1 MKLTHKATAF
11 AFAIMFTG
19 QVFGATLPEN
29 ITSVASSNVTSQN
42 VVDMAQAYRLAII
55 ANKGADLATKK
66 LIIEN
71 AQDFSRKLLLT
82 ATNANDFTN
91 LRDSIVK
98 TYIAGAINVYLKD
111 LKASQE
117 LEALLD
123 AQYPTFAAVA
133 EERQAALEIERNK
146 QEAAVNVEN
155 VVKQNIVEIVEID
168 KEGVVVTPATPSTNL
183 LQFIPLVDNFTST
196 TNVET
201 AAVDSVVK
209 PTDVATQV
217 QEEQAPA
224 QQEIAQEAPKLAQKS
239 GLSTYGAIALGT
251 GIVGATVYALDG
263 GARILNLDTNGNGV
277 SDIDEAYNALIN
289 TDFNTD
295 LNGNGVADI
304 TDVKEAADNAYNSA
318 YSTLVAGYN
327 SAYNTLANAD
337 LNDNGVADVTEIKNA
352 SDNACNSAYSTLV
365 AGYNSAYNT
374 LANADLN
381 GNGVADVTEIKD
393 AAVAAKEAVM
403 YELGKGSLPTSH
415 ADALAKA
422 AREQAAEAARQA
434 ELARIAALEQAARE
448 KANSADGVADIT
460 DVKEAADNA
469 YNSAYSTLVAGYNSA
484 YNTLANADLND
495 NGVADVTEIKNASD
509 NACNSAYS
517 TLVAGY
523 NSAYNTLAN
532 ADLNGNGVADVTE
545 IKDAA
550 VAAKEAVMYELGKGS
565 LPTSHAD
572 ALAKAAREQAAEA
585 ARQAELARIAA
596 LEQAA
601 REKAN
606 SAGCVSWIRSWFNDC
621 PVQK

>member
-1 MKLTHKATAF
+1 MKLTLKAAAF

-19 QVFGATLPEN
+19 QVFGATLPED
-29 ITSVASSNVTSQN
+29 ISLVAASNVTNQN
-42 VVDMAQAYRLAII
+42 ATATASMYQKAII
-55 ANKGADLATKK
+55 AHKSADSDTKK

-82 ATNANDFTN
+82 ATDDHSFARLKNITIDIF
-91 LRDSIVK
+91 
-98 TYIAGAINVYLKD
+98 IAGTIRSHFNDAT
-111 LKASQE
+111 AAQE
-117 LEALLD
+117 IKALLD
-123 AQYPTFAAVA
+123 AQYPTFATVA

-146 QEAAVNVEN
+146 QAAVNVDDVIKPN
-155 VVKQNIVEIVEID
+155 NVEIVEID
-168 KEGVVVTPATPSTNL
+168 EEGVAVTPATPSTNL

-201 AAVDSVVK
+201 PVVVDPVVK
-209 PTDVATQV
+209 PTDVAAQIQDQVAVKQDIATQV
-217 QEEQAPA
+217 KA
-224 QQEIAQEAPKLAQKS
+224 QVIAQELGK
-239 GLSTYGAIALGT
+239 YGAIALGT

-327 SAYNTLANAD
+327 SAYSTLANAD
-337 LNDNGVADVTEIKNA
+337 LNDNGVADVTEIKDA
-352 SDNACNSAYSTLV
+352 AVAAKEAADNAYNSAYSTLV

-403 YELGKGSLPTSH
+403 YELGKGSLPTSR
-415 ADALAKA
+415 ADAHAKA
-422 AREQAAEAARQA
+422 AREKAAEAARQ
-434 ELARIAALEQAARE
+434 E
-448 KANSADGVADIT
+448 
-460 DVKEAADNA
+460 
-469 YNSAYSTLVAGYNSA
+469 
-484 YNTLANADLND
+484 
-495 NGVADVTEIKNASD
+495 
-509 NACNSAYS
+509 
-517 TLVAGY
+517 
-523 NSAYNTLAN
+523 
-532 ADLNGNGVADVTE
+532 
-545 IKDAA
+545 
-550 VAAKEAVMYELGKGS
+550 
-565 LPTSHAD
+565 
-572 ALAKAAREQAAEA
+572 
-585 ARQAELARIAA
+585 ELARIAA